1 MHILRSAQRL
11 VLIPFF
17 SAVILLAGCGEKK
30 DNSVPVQ
37 SVAMLC
43 GLSDVMQQ
51 QVFAGIVSTGNEANI
66 KKDSNKKVAKVN
78 VKKGDIV
85 NEGDILFVYDVEQ
98 AQNSL
103 DKALL
108 ELEEQKNALQSKIDE
123 KAQLEEDKQKAGA
136 SDQLEYTLKIQETD
150 TDIRETQYN
159 IGIKEKEILKL
170 EEGTQNLEV
179 TAPFAGRIEKAG
191 VADTGS
197 TEISGSDDITD
208 LDDDYDMMDSDG
220 SGEAFIKLVETDN
233 YRVKGTIDESNIRV
247 ISVGMEML
255 IHSRIN
261 DVDTWRGVVS
271 DIDYKSP
278 KKGSG
283 DGSYGYD
290 SEDGD
295 SEMTSSSK
303 YPFYVSLDALDGL
316 MIGQHV
322 YMTEYLDGEEE
333 SNMIRLSS
341 SYIMDADSS
350 PWVWAEVGGSLGKK
364 RVTLGEYSEEDDT
377 YIIESGITLEDYI
390 AVPSERYNE
399 GMPVTE
405 NDLSAFEVDENAA
418 GYDYEDYAEEEF
430 GDEEFADE
438 EYDGEEYDDEEYYDD
453 EEFYDEEDFE
463 GEEVVG

>member
-1 MHILRSAQRL
+1 MHILRSARRL

-17 SAVILLAGCGEKK
+17 SAVLLLAGCGEKK

-136 SDQLEYTLKIQETD
+136 SDQLEY
-150 TDIRETQYN
+150 TQYN

-283 DGSYGYD
+283 DSSYGYD

-333 SNMIRLSS
+333 ANEIRLSS
-341 SYIMDADSS
+341 SYIQDADSS

-364 RVTLGEYSEEDDT
+364 SVTLGEYSEEDDT
-377 YIIESGITLEDYI
+377 YIIESGITIEDYI
-390 AVPSERYNE
+390 AVPSERYKE